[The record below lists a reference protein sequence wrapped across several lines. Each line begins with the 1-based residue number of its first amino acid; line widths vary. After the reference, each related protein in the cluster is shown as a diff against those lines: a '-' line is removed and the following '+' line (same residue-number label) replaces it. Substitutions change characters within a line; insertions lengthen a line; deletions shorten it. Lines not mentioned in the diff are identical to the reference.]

1 MQSSDH
7 DYKSSFAREGEYY
20 QKGKRIIFEGEEA
33 YVIREKPLLV
43 IKTKNRVV
51 CGALHKCLSELRV
64 KSLLKVL
71 KGTELY
77 TTEISVPS

>member
-7 DYKSSFAREGEYY
+7 DYKSSFAREGEYH

-33 YVIREKPLLV
+33 YVIRVKPLLV

-51 CGALHKCLSELRV
+51 CGALHKCLSELR
-64 KSLLKVL
+64 
-71 KGTELY
+71 G
-77 TTEISVPS
+77 EIPVENFKRG